1 MLLRK
6 AMKSVSVRK
15 ALINDNVNRLVKWN
29 ILVNKDLMSK
39 VAIITLLVLKDKCS
53 ISLTKENVSVIIKGL
68 VEKG

>member
-15 ALINDNVNRLVKWN
+15 ALIDDEVIVSSRG

-39 VAIITLLVLKDKCS
+39 LAIITLLVLKGKFS
-53 ISLTKENVSVIIKGL
+53 ISLTKENMSVIVKG
-68 VEKG
+68 

>member
-15 ALINDNVNRLVKWN
+15 ALIDDKVIVSSSG

-39 VAIITLLVLKDKCS
+39 LAIITLLVLKGKFS
-53 ISLTKENVSVIIKGL
+53 ISLTKENMSVIVKG
-68 VEKG
+68 

>member
-15 ALINDNVNRLVKWN
+15 ALIDDEVIVSSSG

-39 VAIITLLVLKDKCS
+39 LAIITLLVLKGKFS
-53 ISLTKENVSVIIKGL
+53 ISLTKENMSVIVKG
-68 VEKG
+68 

>member
-6 AMKSVSVRK
+6 AMKSASVK
-15 ALINDNVNRLVKWN
+15 KELG

-39 VAIITLLVLKDKCS
+39 LAITTLLVLKGKFS
-53 ISLTKENVSVIIKGL
+53 ISLTKENVSVIVKGL